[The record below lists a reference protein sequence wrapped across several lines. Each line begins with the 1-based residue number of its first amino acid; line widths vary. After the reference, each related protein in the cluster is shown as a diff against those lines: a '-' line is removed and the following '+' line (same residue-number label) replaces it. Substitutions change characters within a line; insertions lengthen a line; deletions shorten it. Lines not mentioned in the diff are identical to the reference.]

1 MRIELKPMP
10 ERTDGLVVGT
20 LDGAPLV
27 FQGRKP
33 LVGDRVFEHHE
44 VQQALLDAVDEAAG
58 ALFGSEWPRPLSI
71 VTGLNARSCAK
82 DRVWKYGLPGWVLVL
97 LGRAA
102 AHDSPRAL
110 GDILLG
116 VARIRDNYLSGT
128 TVPGTSPRDRDAI
141 AGHAWR
147 VLNEALDTVAWVRER
162 RAEHRVSNEKDTNP

>member
-1 MRIELKPMP
+1 MKIDLRPMP
-10 ERTDGLVVGT
+10 ESREGLVVGT

-33 LVGDRVFEHHE
+33 VAADRVYEHHE
-44 VQQALLDAVDEAAG
+44 IQQALLDAVDETAG

-82 DRVWKYGLPGWVLVL
+82 DRVWKYGLPAWVLIL
-97 LGRAA
+97 LGKAS

-116 VARIRDNYLSGT
+116 VARIRDTHLTAT
-128 TVPGTSPRDRDAI
+128 TAPATSPRDRDAI

-147 VLNEALDTVAWVRER
+147 VLNDALDTVAWVRER
-162 RAEHRVSNEKDTNP
+162 RAEHRVSKEKDSNT

>member
-1 MRIELKPMP
+1 MKIDLKPMP
-10 ERTDGLVVGT
+10 ESREGLVVGT

-33 LVGDRVFEHHE
+33 VAADRVYEHSE
-44 VQQALLDAVDEAAG
+44 IQQALLDAVDEAAG

-82 DRVWKYGLPGWVLVL
+82 DRVWKYGLPAWVLVL
-97 LGRAA
+97 LGKAA

-116 VARIRDNYLSGT
+116 VARIRDAHLAGT
-128 TVPGTSPRDRDAI
+128 TIPETSSRDRDAI

-162 RAEHRVSNEKDTNP
+162 RAEHRVSKQTDTNP

>member
-1 MRIELKPMP
+1 MKIDLKPMP
-10 ERTDGLVVGT
+10 ESREGLVVGT

-33 LVGDRVFEHHE
+33 VAADRVYEHSE
-44 VQQALLDAVDEAAG
+44 IQQALLDAVDEAAG

-82 DRVWKYGLPGWVLVL
+82 DRVWKYGLPAWVLVL
-97 LGRAA
+97 LGKAA

-116 VARIRDNYLSGT
+116 VARIRDAHLAGT
-128 TVPGTSPRDRDAI
+128 TVPETSSRDRDAI

-162 RAEHRVSNEKDTNP
+162 RAEYRVSKQIDTNP